1 MLQPSLQPRC
11 PHYELGWGLG
21 TRLISM
27 LFFYVVAPGKIA
39 NLRVELRLGLVV
51 YLAWNKTRTTIN
63 GKPDTSDICY
73 MIRYRELANSATRQ
87 IRPCTNQASLRLQ
100 ANSRYAIDV
109 RAYKKNIPLVVGP
122 WSNKLPLQ
130 TNESGE
136 YWASQGSVSRRSRYI
151 FGSEIEY
158 SNRDLIPRISV
169 NTQPP
174 RFREKPFNSWVGGS
188 LAYLSYRRRA
198 NFSFIF
204 LKNLVNHWNEKT
216 NSGRRIALLA
226 GSGRGFAWSVNLPV
240 NRAWIGKTH
249 EIQSWFGDYIFT
261 VTCDPPKHRSQWIE
275 ISTDITE
282 ISVVMT
288 RVQS

>member
-1 MLQPSLQPRC
+1 
-11 PHYELGWGLG
+11 
-21 TRLISM
+21 M

-39 NLRVELRLGLVV
+39 NLRVESWLGLVV

-73 MIRYRELANSATRQ
+73 MIRYRELANSSTGQ
-87 IRPCTNQASLRLQ
+87 FRPCTNQASLRLQ

-109 RAYKKNIPLVVGP
+109 KAYKKNIEQVVGP

-136 YWASQGSVSRRSRYI
+136 YWASRGSVSRRSRYI

-174 RFREKPFNSWVGGS
+174 RFREKRFNSWVGGS
-188 LAYLSYRRRA
+188 LAYLSYPRRA

-204 LKNLVNHWNEKT
+204 LQNLE
-216 NSGRRIALLA
+216 
-226 GSGRGFAWSVNLPV
+226 
-240 NRAWIGKTH
+240 NR
-249 EIQSWFGDYIFT
+249 
-261 VTCDPPKHRSQWIE
+261 
-275 ISTDITE
+275 
-282 ISVVMT
+282 
-288 RVQS
+288 

>member
-11 PHYELGWGLG
+11 PHYELGCGLG

-39 NLRVELRLGLVV
+39 NLRVERWLGLVV

-109 RAYKKNIPLVVGP
+109 KAYKKNIPLVVGP

-136 YWASQGSVSRRSRYI
+136 YWASQGSVSRRSRSI

-158 SNRDLIPRISV
+158 SNQYLYQGFQLVLSPQDLWR
-169 NTQPP
+169 N
-174 RFREKPFNSWVGGS
+174 
-188 LAYLSYRRRA
+188 L
-198 NFSFIF
+198 F
-204 LKNLVNHWNEKT
+204 L
-216 NSGRRIALLA
+216 GRRIT
-226 GSGRGFAWSVNLPV
+226 RLPELPQ
-240 NRAWIGKTH
+240 ASQLFLHFLKK
-249 EIQSWFGDYIFT
+249 FGE
-261 VTCDPPKHRSQWIE
+261 PLK
-275 ISTDITE
+275 
-282 ISVVMT
+282 
-288 RVQS
+288 

>member
-11 PHYELGWGLG
+11 PHYELGCGLG

-39 NLRVELRLGLVV
+39 NLRVERWLGLVV

-109 RAYKKNIPLVVGP
+109 KAYKKNIPLVVGP

-136 YWASQGSVSRRSRYI
+136 YWASQGS
-151 FGSEIEY
+151 EY

-188 LAYLSYRRRA
+188 LAYLSYPRRA

-204 LKNLVNHWNEKT
+204 LKNLVNH
-216 NSGRRIALLA
+216 
-226 GSGRGFAWSVNLPV
+226 
-240 NRAWIGKTH
+240 
-249 EIQSWFGDYIFT
+249 
-261 VTCDPPKHRSQWIE
+261 
-275 ISTDITE
+275 
-282 ISVVMT
+282 
-288 RVQS
+288 